1 MHLDTCNRIFSWQA
15 VHKTTQSWPG
25 SPAGLVYHV
34 LCQGDTP
41 QCFFKVAKPSGSQ
54 LGVVLSAR
62 GQLAMMSAWH
72 SQGGCGSSHCCHL
85 LVRNQ
90 RSYKIPYNAQ
100 DSPHNKEDP
109 APNVRRAGDEKLV
122 ELRGRAGGS
131 GLECADLHRVCLSG
145 QGTQRCI
152 DLSSSSDIGWCDCG
166 QVTKPFPALVKQGRC
181 LQSCM

>member
-25 SPAGLVYHV
+25 SPVGLVYHV

-41 QCFFKVAKPSGSQ
+41 KCFFKVAKPTGSQ

-62 GQLAMMSAWH
+62 GQLAMMSACH

-90 RSYKIPYNAQ
+90 RSYEMPYNAQ

-122 ELRGRAGGS
+122 KLRGRAGRRHWSALISTAFASLDRGRK
-131 GLECADLHRVCLSG
+131 DF
-145 QGTQRCI
+145 I
-152 DLSSSSDIGWCDCG
+152 DLSSDIGWCDCG
-166 QVTKPFPALVKQGRC
+166 QVTKPFPALIK
-181 LQSCM
+181 